1 VTQAKSIRFIGCV
14 LLSYE
19 IAMVFWMNIYV
30 LLGENGETSA
40 KGHISSIVFSVY
52 SSAVPSH
59 KYVSKR
65 EKTSYIWQKR
75 VFIFSLLYY
84 LRLVPNRIKR
94 MKEVLC
100 QHHMVY
106 RNDNHIALNRPISK
120 TVRKNRL

>member
-65 EKTSYIWQKR
+65 EKNILHLAEKSIYFLSALLSASSAEQDQENER
-75 VFIFSLLYY
+75 SLVSTPYG
-84 LRLVPNRIKR
+84 V
-94 MKEVLC
+94 
-100 QHHMVY
+100 
-106 RNDNHIALNRPISK
+106 
-120 TVRKNRL
+120 